1 MGEAWERIG
10 LWIRER
16 FRKRLGR
23 QFGRSTKE
31 RFWKRFQELAR
42 EFLKRIRKCSKRFI
56 GRFRKRKLDY
66 RPTSWRN
73 YGQ

>member
-1 MGEAWERIG
+1 MDQGAVQKATRKAIWE
-10 LWIRER
+10 EH
-16 FRKRLGR
+16 
-23 QFGRSTKE
+23 QE
-31 RFWKRFQELAR
+31 RFWKRSQELAR

-66 RPTSWRN
+66 RLTSWRN

>member
-1 MGEAWERIG
+1 MGEAWARIG

-23 QFGRSTKE
+23 QFGRSTRK
-31 RFWKRFQELAR
+31 RFWICFQELVR

-56 GRFRKRKLDY
+56 GQFRKRKLDC
-66 RPTSWRN
+66 RPTSWRD
-73 YGQ
+73 YGR